1 MKGQITLGL
10 GELKEILAKHFNFDI
25 KSISVE
31 TIDTSTYA
39 TNMGKIIAEFSHQ
52 EQVINIRF

>member
-1 MKGQITLGL
+1 MEGQITLKL
-10 GELKEILAKHFNFDI
+10 DEVRQILAKHFNFDI

-39 TNMGKIIAEFSHQ
+39 TNMGEIIAKFSYQ
-52 EQVINIRF
+52 EQVINIKF